1 MIQQLVELNNHALA
15 LSILFPMHMLNEF
28 VWRGYGRVCLRD
40 SRLVKGGKVSYAVFS
55 CAFVLLRRDGRTHAS
70 APNGSCRQLAC
81 NARWRERKRRSGA
94 GKGEI
99 YQRVAST
106 FGSIEGIASHCTYVS
121 SLRCTARYETR
132 KLCLGN
138 DEITKRNCDEVLLFT
153 ELYISRNETP
163 LSGWTSAKYRSHSC
177 THRHYIV
184 IMYKI
189 ITFSAQSNFPQMH
202 FPW

>member
-55 CAFVLLRRDGRTHAS
+55 CAIVLLRRDGRTHAP

-153 ELYISRNETP
+153 ELYIAERNSTFRLNFCQISFP
-163 LSGWTSAKYRSHSC
+163 FVHPSSLYRN
-177 THRHYIV
+177 YV
-184 IMYKI
+184 
-189 ITFSAQSNFPQMH
+189 
-202 FPW
+202 